1 MQAAL
6 LSEHSLYALAGD
18 FARHCHTRDGNC
30 VIHEKALMGLYPQVS
45 VKRVAGVKSLGMP
58 VQSLP
63 DGWAMTI
70 SSPFVHL

>member
-18 FARHCHTRDGNC
+18 FARHCHTRDGSC
-30 VIHEKALMGLYPQVS
+30 VIHEKATQTFILKSYPQVS

-58 VQSLP
+58 IQ
-63 DGWAMTI
+63 
-70 SSPFVHL
+70 SSPEG